1 MNHLTIKTKLL
12 LVSLLVSLAFAAVAI
27 ETLISTRSGLMESK
41 KLMLTTQVDTV
52 TSLLTHY
59 EDEVK
64 SGRMSLSDAQ
74 KEAKEHIKN
83 LRYAEKEYFFILDDQ
98 VRGVMHPIKP
108 ALDNTDLSEIKDP
121 NGKHLFVEFAKV
133 AKEEKEGYVE
143 YMWPK
148 PNTETPLPKLT
159 FVRSFSAWG
168 WIIGSGVYIDDVD
181 DEFFASVVQKG
192 IIITFVIGMLLIIMT
207 AIQRSIVMKL
217 GTMQKMAEELASGN
231 GDLTKRL
238 AVTGDDEPS
247 KTAGSINDFISVIQS
262 LVQNAKRSSD
272 ENASVATELSQTSL
286 VIGRRME
293 DEATQMDAIYHNA
306 QEIISRLELSKRENE
321 ATCKDVIDAN
331 KMLRLSQEELSLM
344 IGMIHHS
351 VEIEADFA
359 LKIHELSNNARQI
372 GEVLAVIGE
381 IADQTNLLALN
392 AAIEAARAG
401 EHGRGFAVVADEVRK
416 LAERTQGSLTQTN
429 ATISVIVSSIEEA
442 SVQMGENAQSIEK
455 LGEKS
460 HQVGQKIQQTA
471 SVVEQTSEA
480 IKKMVA
486 DADGNKTEVEEIS
499 KRLATMNDLARANA
513 RSIEEVATTAEHLYK
528 VADGLKQDLGR
539 FHA

>member
-27 ETLISTRSGLMESK
+27 ETLLSTRSGLMESK
-41 KLMLTTQVDTV
+41 KLMLTTQIDTV

-64 SGRMSLSDAQ
+64 AGRMSLSDAQ
-74 KEAKEHIKN
+74 KEAKEHIHN

-159 FVRSFSAWG
+159 FVRAFPAWG

-181 DEFFASVVQKG
+181 DEFFAAVVQKG

-217 GTMQKMAEELASGN
+217 GTMQKMAEELASGK

-238 AVTGDDEPS
+238 AVAGNDEPS
-247 KTAGSINDFISVIQS
+247 RASGSINDFISVIQS

-306 QEIISRLELSKRENE
+306 QEIIARLELSKRENE
-321 ATCKDVIDAN
+321 ATCKDVINAN
-331 KMLRLSQEELSLM
+331 KMLRLSQEELSIM

-351 VEIEADFA
+351 VKVEADFA
-359 LKIHELSNNARQI
+359 LKIHELSSNARQI

-442 SVQMGENAQSIEK
+442 SIQMGENAQSIEK

-460 HQVGQKIQQTA
+460 QLVDEKIQQTA
-471 SVVEQTSEA
+471 NVVEQTSEA

-513 RSIEEVATTAEHLYK
+513 RSIEEIATTAEHLYK

>member
-306 QEIISRLELSKRENE
+306 QEIIARLELSKQENE

-331 KMLRLSQEELSLM
+331 KMLRLSQEELSVM
-344 IGMIHHS
+344 IGMINHS